1 MKTLVHT
8 EKEHIEEIIRS
19 CDVCFVGLA
28 DTDGT
33 PYVIPMNFGYRNG
46 VIYLHSAQEGRSISI
61 LERNPKVASPSAPT
75 MIWYSSIPKWLA
87 ATVCVPKALSHGVKC
102 GLKKTSTRKRKR
114 WI

>member
-61 LERNPKVASPSAPT
+61 LERNLQHRPWSGIPASRS
-75 MIWYSSIPKWLA
+75 
-87 ATVCVPKALSHGVKC
+87 
-102 GLKKTSTRKRKR
+102 GLQLPYAFQKRYR
-114 WI
+114 MG